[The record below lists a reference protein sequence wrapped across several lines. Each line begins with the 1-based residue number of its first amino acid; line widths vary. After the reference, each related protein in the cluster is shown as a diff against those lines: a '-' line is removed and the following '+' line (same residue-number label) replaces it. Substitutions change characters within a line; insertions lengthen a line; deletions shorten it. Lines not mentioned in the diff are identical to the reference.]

1 MSIAQALRWDDRFA
15 GTDADVET
23 AKIDKV
29 QNNWICME
37 MDTEWHPVKQTIFW
51 SDQGMVDVVSA

>member
-23 AKIDKV
+23 AKIDQV
-29 QNNWICME
+29 ENNWICME
-37 MDTEWHPVKQTIFW
+37 MDTEMA
-51 SDQGMVDVVSA
+51 SC